1 MLRQLNY
8 LNAIFVVAT
17 MTLRNTLLLLFLL
30 KLPLSFLGQEKKF
43 SYDLDAPNDIYL
55 MPSVLEEISG
65 LTYFAPNQLAALND
79 EHGRVYVYDILE
91 RKIVQRIRFEG
102 NGDFEG
108 LELVGKDMYAIK
120 SSGKLYR
127 FNIHVAGVVETIN
140 SPFSYDNNIE
150 GLGYDKKS
158 NNLLIA
164 LKESSDIKNV
174 NVKGKA
180 VYGYNL
186 SSKKFSRSPLFVLSD
201 ADLERVLGAE
211 NKKLK
216 PSGIAV
222 HPITGDIYMVAS
234 VGRALVV
241 FDNNGKPKNLTLLKR
256 SIFPQPEG
264 ITFDPNGDLFIS
276 NEVDGDGGTI
286 LRFTM
291 KK

>member
-1 MLRQLNY
+1 
-8 LNAIFVVAT
+8 

-55 MPSVLEEISG
+55 MSSVLEEISG

-127 FNIHVAGVVETIN
+127 FNIDVAGVVETIN

-164 LKESSDIKNV
+164 LKESGDIKNV

>member
-1 MLRQLNY
+1 MKLTTIFIQLIFLLGFQFS
-8 LNAIFVVAT
+8 LNAQG
-17 MTLRNTLLLLFLL
+17 
-30 KLPLSFLGQEKKF
+30 KDSFP
-43 SYDLDAPNDIYL
+43 YDLEAPKDVFV
-55 MPSVLEEISG
+55 MPSYLEEISG

-79 EHGRVYVYDILE
+79 EHGRVYVYDIQD

-102 NGDFEG
+102 NGDFEA

-120 SSGKLYR
+120 SNGKMFR
-127 FNIHVAGVVETIN
+127 FNIDVEGVVETIN

-158 NNLLIA
+158 NNLLLA
-164 LKESSDIKNV
+164 LKESGDIEGVK
-174 NVKGKA
+174 VKGKA

-186 SSKKFSRSPLFVLSD
+186 DTKAFSKTPLFVLKDS
-201 ADLERVLGAE
+201 DLERVLSA
-211 NKKLK
+211 KSTKLR

-241 FDNNGKPKNLTLLKR
+241 FDNTGKPKNLTLLKR
-256 SIFPQPEG
+256 SLFPQPEG
-264 ITFDPNGDLFIS
+264 ITFTPNGDLFIA

-286 LRFTM
+286 LRFEM
-291 KK
+291 RKY